1 MLQFKKKNHV
11 FLKTEQKEKTSGM
24 KKGALKTKDFVEVWQ
39 KTTKF
44 CKAIVLQSKNK
55 LKKTKGL
62 IISSC

>member
-11 FLKTEQKEKTSGM
+11 FLKIEQKEKTSGM

-44 CKAIVLQSKNK
+44 CKAIVLQTKNK
-55 LKKTKGL
+55 
-62 IISSC
+62 